1 MSTVMET
8 FFLYAEIKNT
18 MLYGTGCDR
27 TMLQQFLKLEV
38 HVTII

>member
-8 FFLYAEIKNT
+8 FFLYVEIKNT
-18 MLYGTGCDR
+18 MLYDTGCDGA
-27 TMLQQFLKLEV
+27 MLQQFLKLEV